1 MSPGFFLCF
10 FFLSSQLWEDV
21 LSKMK
26 KKIFQ
31 RSICAFGEGGGR
43 GNDFTLERLEVFEI
57 LAPWV
62 TAISGFKHQKESSLQ
77 IYKGHRYPAVRLTH
91 PQTFFWFH
99 LVPLFAVSLN
109 TRRDLLV
116 FFFLSRVALIPA
128 QLTGFLCAKDST
140 FPFSRVRQNSCREI
154 VDSHAVS
161 MDRGEQHLNHTHLE
175 RLWTVLQPLAK
186 AAIVFYLC
194 KRMWGRPL
202 DPQKNTDK
210 ICGGWILGAQ
220 IIGLCNLKK

>member
-1 MSPGFFLCF
+1 M
-10 FFLSSQLWEDV
+10 
-21 LSKMK
+21 
-26 KKIFQ
+26 
-31 RSICAFGEGGGR
+31 
-43 GNDFTLERLEVFEI
+43 
-57 LAPWV
+57 
-62 TAISGFKHQKESSLQ
+62 
-77 IYKGHRYPAVRLTH
+77 
-91 PQTFFWFH
+91 
-99 LVPLFAVSLN
+99 PLFAVSLN

-128 QLTGFLCAKDST
+128 QLTGFFCAKDST

-194 KRMWGRPL
+194 TRMWGRPL

-220 IIGLCNLKK
+220 IIGLCNLKKWSCFSSWNWIWDYWLNIILTAEDDNIANRILLYMGIWAWNWNMDSVPVGDTHSDNQRDTTVQALLLAIVAGWRVILHTVIAEDSLNGVLP